1 MNIEIAPIH
10 YCYLQE
16 GRQKCLHKVNKFY
29 TRNWTSLSI
38 FNILEIKNP
47 QPAYSWQLSIELC
60 EKVNF
65 NCGVFDAFFSTK
77 VVYSKSR
84 KNIQS
89 AKSQNFLLRLF
100 QRKIYFFCDNK
111 DRKLMLATTRAKILF
126 HLINFLFLFFIGPIC
141 TS

>member
-1 MNIEIAPIH
+1 MLSFP
-10 YCYLQE
+10 
-16 GRQKCLHKVNKFY
+16 QKLFTV
-29 TRNWTSLSI
+29 
-38 FNILEIKNP
+38 
-47 QPAYSWQLSIELC
+47 
-60 EKVNF
+60 
-65 NCGVFDAFFSTK
+65 
-77 VVYSKSR
+77 KSR
-84 KNIQS
+84 KNIES